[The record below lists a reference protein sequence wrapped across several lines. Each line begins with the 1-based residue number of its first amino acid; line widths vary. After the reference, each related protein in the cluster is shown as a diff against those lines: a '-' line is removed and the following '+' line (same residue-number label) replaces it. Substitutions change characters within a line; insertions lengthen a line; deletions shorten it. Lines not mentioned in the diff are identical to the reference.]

1 MRLRTRAACRIVVAM
16 KQTPVAVGIPLDTIR
31 RVESVR
37 DAMAESTGLDV
48 SRNKV
53 FNMCI
58 EAGLPLVRAKLGLPV
73 APAREPDAATSAAV
87 RPDPAPTTAQTK
99 TDRDAYN
106 AARRKRIADERAAA
120 GCTCPGARH
129 RRECKLSGKTS
140 APEGEAAS

>member
-1 MRLRTRAACRIVVAM
+1 M

-53 FNMCI
+53 FNLCI

-73 APAREPDAATSAAV
+73 APDTVECIAADKSASAMGPVETRTLGYSDA
-87 RPDPAPTTAQTK
+87 PAP
-99 TDRDAYN
+99 RRGGGG
-106 AARRKRIADERAAA
+106 AARDERARVERERRRALGCNCKANHKRACPLRGERVAA
-120 GCTCPGARH
+120 G
-129 RRECKLSGKTS
+129 ED
-140 APEGEAAS
+140 EAAS